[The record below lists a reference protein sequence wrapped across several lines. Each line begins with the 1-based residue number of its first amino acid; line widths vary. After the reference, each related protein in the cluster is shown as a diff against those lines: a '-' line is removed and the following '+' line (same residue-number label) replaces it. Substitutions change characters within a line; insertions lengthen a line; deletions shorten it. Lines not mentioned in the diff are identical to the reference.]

1 MDLAERFA
9 ELFAGRDDAYGLT
22 YWDGR
27 DDGWRVECVRTPVTV
42 ELFRQHLAGEQ
53 DIGIYPVRPDNS
65 CRWGCVDID
74 VDDLPLAERLELA
87 LSHMGIDSWIEV
99 SNSKGHH
106 VWVFAESWVP
116 ASWMRRT
123 LLVAC
128 EAIGYDPKEVN
139 PKRET
144 GDILGNFVRLPYP
157 GSGKPGRRVMLV
169 PIESYATADAFASH
183 VTPTSTNLLQKWAS
197 KWIAPKKVTIGP
209 SAPWRIIML
218 PRLIQ
223 LIIEEGPKFKED
235 RSAALWRIARLCA
248 EEGLDPGRAMMVVRE
263 VDARH
268 LQKYSER
275 ADAELRYT
283 EMIEG
288 AYS

>member
-1 MDLAERFA
+1 M

-27 DDGWRVECVRTPVTV
+27 DDGWRVECVRTPVAI
-42 ELFRQHLAGEQ
+42 ELYRQHLAGEQ
-53 DIGIYPVRPDNS
+53 DIGIYPVRPDNT

-74 VDDLPLAERLELA
+74 IDDFDLAARLRMA
-87 LSHMGIDSWIEV
+87 LGSMGFDPWIEI
-99 SNSKGHH
+99 SNSKGYH
-106 VWVFAESWVP
+106 VWVFAETWVP

-128 EAIGYDPKEVN
+128 EAADYTPKEVN

-157 GSGKPGRRVMLV
+157 GSGRANRRIMLREQGFV
-169 PIESYATADAFASH
+169 SVDEFVWDVRPSSA
-183 VTPTSTNLLQKWAS
+183 NLLQKWAS
-197 KWIAPKKVTIGP
+197 KWIAPKKKVVITTPPNGYEIP
-209 SAPWRIIML
+209 PLFRKIIH
-218 PRLIQ
+218 
-223 LIIEEGPKFKED
+223 EGPKFKED
-235 RSAALWRIARLCA
+235 RSNALWRIARLCA